1 MRIWSVANQKGGVGK
16 TTSVVNLGAMLAQ
29 QGKRVLIIDLD
40 PQGSLTCYF
49 KMDPDHI
56 ANSSFNLFVNAKHL
70 SLPLIEKSII
80 PTTIAG
86 MNIMPASTAL
96 ATLERNIAQ
105 QDGMGLVISKALSK
119 LWDDYD
125 YAIIDTPPVLGL
137 LMINSLAACQQLLVP
152 VQTEFLAIKG
162 LERMVHTLKMVA
174 QSLHKK
180 MEYIVVPTM
189 FDRRTNASTSSLR
202 SLKQAYQD
210 KLWES
215 AIPVDTCLRDASSM
229 GVCVN
234 QINPNSKGA
243 TAYGKLLETI
253 KERTLSHAS

>member
-16 TTSVVNLGAMLAQ
+16 TTSVVNLGGMLAQ
-29 QGKRVLIIDLD
+29 QGNKVLIIDLD

-56 ANSSFNLFVNAKHL
+56 AHSSYNLFMNAKKL
-70 SLPLIEKSII
+70 NISLIKQSILATPI
-80 PTTIAG
+80 SG
-86 MNIMPASTAL
+86 MSIMPASTSL
-96 ATLERNIAQ
+96 ATLERNISQ
-105 QDGMGLVISKALSK
+105 QDGMGLVISKALTQ
-119 LWDDYD
+119 LWDEFDYVL
-125 YAIIDTPPVLGL
+125 IDTPPVLGL

-180 MEYIVVPTM
+180 MDYIVVPTM

-202 SLKQAYQD
+202 SLKNTYQNN
-210 KLWES
+210 LWDS
-215 AIPVDTCLRDASSM
+215 AIPVDTSLRDASAL

-234 QINPNSKGA
+234 QINPDSKGA
-243 TAYGKLLETI
+243 RAYRKLLETL
-253 KERTLSHAS
+253 KEGVLSHAS